1 MKRDPLVR
9 DEFSAAADCQKKRN
23 YLPMTHKSGYVAI
36 LGLPNA
42 GKSTLLNALLGQ
54 KIAITNKKPQTT
66 RKKILGIL
74 SDKNYQIIFL
84 DTPGILS
91 PSYLLQEK
99 MMEEVALS
107 INDADVILLLIDVK
121 KDPLGNETFNQKI
134 VIDNLNKGKRKIVVL
149 LNKVDLIQQKDTVK
163 VLEHFENMN
172 KFNAVIPISAT
183 EIFNLDKLTETIV
196 DELPEGPSYYPED
209 IVADENE
216 RFFVSEII
224 REKILELYR
233 EEIPYSVEVLISEF
247 KERDESKDFIS
258 AEIVVERDTQKAI
271 IIGKGGTAIK
281 KLGQIARE
289 AIEDFLQREAFLEL
303 RVKVRKNWRSDENLL
318 KQFGYKSDTKK

>member
-1 MKRDPLVR
+1 
-9 DEFSAAADCQKKRN
+9 
-23 YLPMTHKSGYVAI
+23 
-36 LGLPNA
+36 
-42 GKSTLLNALLGQ
+42 
-54 KIAITNKKPQTT
+54 
-66 RKKILGIL
+66 
-74 SDKNYQIIFL
+74 
-84 DTPGILS
+84 
-91 PSYLLQEK
+91 
-99 MMEEVALS
+99 MEEVS
-107 INDADVILLLIDVK
+107 QSVNDADVVLLLIDVK
-121 KDPLGNETFNQKI
+121 KDPSGNETFNQKF
-134 VIDNLNKGKRKIVVL
+134 VVENLNREKRKFVVL
-149 LNKVDLIQQKDTVK
+149 LNKVDLIQQSDAVK
-163 VLEHFENMN
+163 LLEHFESMN

-183 EIFNLDKLTETIV
+183 EIFNLDRLLETIV

-247 KERDESKDFIS
+247 KEREEGKDFIS

-271 IIGKGGTAIK
+271 LIGKGGTAIK
-281 KLGQIARE
+281 KLGQIARQ

-318 KQFGYKSDTKK
+318 KLFGYKSDTKK